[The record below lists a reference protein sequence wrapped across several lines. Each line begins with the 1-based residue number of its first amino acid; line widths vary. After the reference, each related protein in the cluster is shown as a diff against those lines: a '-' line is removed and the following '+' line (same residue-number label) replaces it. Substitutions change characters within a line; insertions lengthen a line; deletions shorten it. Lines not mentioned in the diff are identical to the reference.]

1 MYEIIFELLDG
12 TDRSLVT
19 DSYATAYNT
28 FDFYARQ
35 LSLFGLFRV
44 HFVNYEEESMITAS

>member
-1 MYEIIFELLDG
+1 MYEIIFELLNG

-19 DSYATAYNT
+19 NSYATAYNT

-44 HFVNYEEESMITAS
+44 HFVNYEEKTMITAS